1 MNSFLVM
8 INSVRGPVVCVF
20 RCFSLIFVVAGC
32 LPLIGCHSTPA
43 ADQIETASAKPVA
56 SFAGMSPEQ
65 AGQSFD
71 HLLEPPDFS
80 QVDVVAVPA
89 MSADQ
94 SPKPE
99 NDNPAVN
106 GE

>member
-1 MNSFLVM
+1 MNSFLV
-8 INSVRGPVVCVF
+8 ITNSVRGPAVCVLRYIALVF
-20 RCFSLIFVVAGC
+20 AVAGC

-43 ADQIETASAKPVA
+43 ADQVETASAKPVA

-89 MSADQ
+89 MHAEQ
-94 SPKPE
+94 SPEPD

-106 GE
+106 RE